1 MPRLKN
7 RQHEHFCQTYVA
19 NGFKGAAA
27 ARAARYSVHTAREQ
41 ACDILTRPN
50 IIKRINELNTNILDG
65 IAMSQGE
72 AAAELG
78 MMARFDVRDLY
89 DSDGQFIPVHQ
100 LPSEAAVS
108 VNEVECDLGITTKI
122 KAGKDKRAALDMIM
136 RHHNWF
142 EAHQTSGKAEMIINI
157 SEKDEK
163 L

>member
-27 ARAARYSVHTAREQ
+27 ARAARYGEPNARQQ
-41 ACDILTRPN
+41 AAVLTTRPDV
-50 IIKRINELNTNILDG
+50 IRRISELNDDILDG
-65 IAMSQGE
+65 IAMSPDE